1 MAKVSIIVPVYN
13 SEKYLE
19 KCLESLAGQ
28 TLKELEVVLVNDG
41 STDSSL
47 EIMESFSKK
56 YSGRFVIINKENGG
70 QASARNMGI
79 KQSSGEYIGFV
90 DSDDRVDIH
99 MFEEMYNHAVVKN
112 YDLVECHYH
121 YVQEQ
126 EDGTVKE
133 LATRGDIR
141 QHENRRDMFIN
152 PMASPW
158 NKLYKRSVL
167 IDGNITFPE
176 GLIYEDTS
184 FFIKSIPFIRSSY
197 YMKDKFV
204 YYYLRGN
211 STMNAN
217 KSRRV
222 GDIFEVIE
230 DYLKFYKENNFYEE
244 YKTEIEYFTVKILL
258 CSSLSR
264 IGRIEDRALEK
275 EFRYKTFDMIDKYFK
290 NYKKNPYFTGKI
302 GMYIRLINRK
312 NSKYIG
318 KALGKIMKG

>member
-121 YVQEQ
+121 YVQEL
-126 EDGTVKE
+126 EDGTIKE

-197 YMKDKFV
+197 YMEDKFV

-222 GDIFEVIE
+222 GC
-230 DYLKFYKENNFYEE
+230 
-244 YKTEIEYFTVKILL
+244 LL
-258 CSSLSR
+258 SPSAAAADLR
-264 IGRIEDRALEK
+264 GGARGGR
-275 EFRYKTFDMIDKYFK
+275 
-290 NYKKNPYFTGKI
+290 
-302 GMYIRLINRK
+302 RL
-312 NSKYIG
+312 
-318 KALGKIMKG
+318 

>member
-1 MAKVSIIVPVYN
+1 MAKVSVIVPVYN

-19 KCLESLAGQ
+19 GCLEALANQ
-28 TLKELEVVLVNDG
+28 TLKELEIVLVNDG

-47 EIMESFSKK
+47 EIMESFAKK
-56 YSGRFVIINKENGG
+56 YDGRFVIINKENGG
-70 QASARNMGI
+70 QATARNMGI
-79 KQSSGEYIGFV
+79 LRSSGEYIGFV
-90 DSDDRVDIH
+90 DSDDKVDIH
-99 MFEEMYNHAVVKN
+99 MFEAMYNRAVSGK

-121 YVQEQ
+121 YVMEQ
-126 EDGTVKE
+126 EDKGIKE
-133 LATRGDIR
+133 LSTRGDIR
-141 QHENRRDMFIN
+141 QYESRKDMFIN

-158 NKLYKRSVL
+158 NKLYKRSIL

-184 FFIKSIPFIRSSY
+184 FFIKTIPYIKTSSY
-197 YMKDKFV
+197 MDNKFV
-204 YYYLRGN
+204 YYYLRDS

-217 KSRRV
+217 KSKRV

-230 DYLKFYKENNFYEE
+230 DYLKFYKDNNFYEE

-264 IGRIEDRALEK
+264 IGRIKDRALER
-275 EFRYKTFDMIDKYFK
+275 EFRYKTFDMIDKYFR
-290 NYKKNPYFTGKI
+290 NYRKNPYFTGKI
-302 GMYIRLINRK
+302 GMYIRLVNRK